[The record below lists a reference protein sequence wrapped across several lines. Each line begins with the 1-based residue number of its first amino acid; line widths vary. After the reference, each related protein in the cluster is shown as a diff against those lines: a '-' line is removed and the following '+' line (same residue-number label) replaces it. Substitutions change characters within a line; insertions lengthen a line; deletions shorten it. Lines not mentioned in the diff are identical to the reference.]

1 MAPFPQK
8 SINLTE
14 IRKII
19 DHFPIPALEPVTFAL
34 QREVLLTKPAGS
46 LGRLEKLTEWF
57 VKWQGKYPPVLEHPR
72 IAVFAGNHGINRHH
86 VSAYPSS
93 VTQQMLKNFI
103 QGGGAINQLSAL
115 FDSDLRVYEMSLDEG
130 TADFSQM
137 PAMSEES
144 CAKSFAYGM
153 MAVEPGID
161 LLCLGE
167 MGIGNTSSAAALC
180 LGLFG
185 GKAEDWVG
193 YGTGINQTI
202 WAQKVGLVKQA
213 VTLHQP
219 RIKDSFDWMRC
230 VGGHELAAIAGAIIA
245 ARMARVPVVLD
256 GFACTAAASVL
267 YHYNP
272 HSLDHCI
279 VSHLSTEP
287 GHKLL
292 LSKIG
297 KSAVLDLQLRLGEG
311 TGAALMIPLIK
322 AALAC
327 HNGMATFAEAQV
339 STKIIS

>member
-1 MAPFPQK
+1 MPPSSQK
-8 SINLTE
+8 LVDLAE
-14 IRKII
+14 IKKII
-19 DHFPIPALEPVTFAL
+19 DHFPIPELEPVTL
-34 QREVLLTKPAGS
+34 TLEREALLTKPAGS

-57 VKWQGKYPPVLEHPR
+57 VKWQGKYPPTLEHPR
-72 IAVFAGNHGINRHH
+72 IAVFVGNHGINRHQ
-86 VSAYPSS
+86 VSAYPSA
-93 VTQQMLKNFI
+93 VTQQMVENFI
-103 QGGGAINQLSAL
+103 QGGGAINQLSTL
-115 FDSDLRVYEMSLDEG
+115 FDSDLRVYEMSLAEG

-153 MAVEPGID
+153 MAVEPGVD

-193 YGTGINQTI
+193 FGSGINQSI
-202 WAQKVGLVKQA
+202 WVKKVALIKQA
-213 VTLHQP
+213 VALHQP
-219 RIKDSFDWMRC
+219 HIQDSFDWMRC
-230 VGGHELAAIAGAIIA
+230 VGGHELAAIAGAVIA
-245 ARMARVPVVLD
+245 ARMAKVPVVLD

-267 YHYNP
+267 YHYDC
-272 HSLDHCI
+272 HALDHCI

-287 GHKLL
+287 GHRLL

-297 KSAVLDLQLRLGEG
+297 QSAVLDLQLRLGEG

-339 STKIIS
+339 SAKIIS